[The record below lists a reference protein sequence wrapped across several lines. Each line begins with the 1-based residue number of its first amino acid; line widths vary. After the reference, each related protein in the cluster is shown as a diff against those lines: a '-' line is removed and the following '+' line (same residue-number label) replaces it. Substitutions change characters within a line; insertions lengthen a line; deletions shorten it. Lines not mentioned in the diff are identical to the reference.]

1 MQIIQLDEPMGKME
15 LAENPHLHWA
25 APSSTTPITAIVTG
39 EDLLLLEYSLIVGE
53 QMHWSDWIHS

>member
-1 MQIIQLDEPMGKME
+1 MQIIKLDEPTGKTE

-39 EDLLLLEYSLIVGE
+39 KGFLLLEYSLNNRGRTDALE
-53 QMHWSDWIHS
+53 

>member
-1 MQIIQLDEPMGKME
+1 MQIVKLDEPTGKTE

-39 EDLLLLEYSLIVGE
+39 KSFLLLEYSLK
-53 QMHWSDWIHS
+53 

>member
-1 MQIIQLDEPMGKME
+1 MGKME

-25 APSSTTPITAIVTG
+25 APSSTTPITAIMTG